1 MKAITEVTDFS
12 ELESPLAPAKSRA
25 ASDFAELIKMRLN
38 MMVLITTLIGF
49 VVGTVGAIDWRLLLE
64 TVIGT
69 GLCAAGA
76 STLNEAWE
84 YVHDRKMTRTADRP
98 IAAGRMTPR
107 DATMLGLLIATCGV
121 TTLAV
126 TVNLLSAVMAL
137 STIGLYV
144 LVYTPLKRITTLN
157 TLVGAIPGAIPPMI
171 GYAGA
176 ANGLGL
182 EAFGLFAILFCWQ
195 MPHFLAIA
203 ILCKDDYAAA
213 GFKMMPVVDRTMTRT
228 AVWIVAFG
236 VLLIGASLIP
246 LAVQKTSVLYTIV
259 ACLLGGG
266 FLAAGIR
273 CAILR
278 TRPAARMAFFA
289 SIIYLPLTLGAL
301 MIDRLL

>member
-1 MKAITEVTDFS
+1 
-12 ELESPLAPAKSRA
+12 
-25 ASDFAELIKMRLN
+25 
-38 MMVLITTLIGF
+38 
-49 VVGTVGAIDWRLLLE
+49 
-64 TVIGT
+64 
-69 GLCAAGA
+69 
-76 STLNEAWE
+76 
-84 YVHDRKMTRTADRP
+84 
-98 IAAGRMTPR
+98 
-107 DATMLGLLIATCGV
+107 
-121 TTLAV
+121 LAV